1 MPTKEIDAAIKA
13 LEIQLRHYENLL
25 DQSIRN
31 NEILSQVKVIYHDL
45 KKVAEKLKELK
56 KIRKRGTQKIEL
68 INTSISTDWLLRL
81 ALPM

>member
-45 KKVAEKLKELK
+45 KKVAEKLRELK
-56 KIRKRGTQKIEL
+56 KIQEEGDSK
-68 INTSISTDWLLRL
+68 N
-81 ALPM
+81 

>member
-45 KKVAEKLKELK
+45 KKVSEKLRELK
-56 KIRKRGTQKIEL
+56 KIQEEGDSK
-68 INTSISTDWLLRL
+68 N
-81 ALPM
+81 

>member
-13 LEIQLRHYENLL
+13 LEIQVRHYENLL

-45 KKVAEKLKELK
+45 KKVSEKLRELK
-56 KIRKRGTQKIEL
+56 KLQETNDSK
-68 INTSISTDWLLRL
+68 N
-81 ALPM
+81 

>member
-13 LEIQLRHYENLL
+13 LEIQVSHYENLL

-45 KKVAEKLKELK
+45 KKVSEKLKELK
-56 KIRKRGTQKIEL
+56 KIQEGDDSK
-68 INTSISTDWLLRL
+68 N
-81 ALPM
+81 

>member
-13 LEIQLRHYENLL
+13 LEIQVHHYENLL

-45 KKVAEKLKELK
+45 KKVSEKLRELK
-56 KIRKRGTQKIEL
+56 RLQGTD
-68 INTSISTDWLLRL
+68 NSN
-81 ALPM
+81 